1 MGNTW
6 SRPNDVVPFV
16 DASQEDIAEVNRP
29 DAVVDLLEP
38 DGVLLECVGDEQ
50 QALLQTDGAGVGDAL
65 DDEVPGTTGRAAGRR
80 RTRVLRGGRAT
91 QEAGSRGP
99 RGGAPH
105 CRG

>member
-38 DGVLLECVGDEQ
+38 DGVLLERVGDEQ
-50 QALLQTDGAGVGDAL
+50 QALLQTDGAGVGDAF
-65 DDEVPGTTGRAAGRR
+65 DDEVPGILDGREGE
-80 RTRVLRGGRAT
+80 GD
-91 QEAGSRGP
+91 
-99 RGGAPH
+99 APLAENI
-105 CRG
+105 